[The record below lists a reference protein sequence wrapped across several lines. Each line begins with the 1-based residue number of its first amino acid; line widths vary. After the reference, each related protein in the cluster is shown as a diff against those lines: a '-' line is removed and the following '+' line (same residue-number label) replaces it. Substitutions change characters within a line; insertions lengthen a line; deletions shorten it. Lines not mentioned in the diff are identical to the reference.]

1 MIRWGPYPFL
11 RIIFFFSAGIF
22 IYLQADKYSFAV
34 SLLAGLLLFI
44 YVLLYFFSRQK
55 KSTNLNN
62 LVGIT
67 GMLLLVTAGYVFTHV
82 FTFRHQPVNLNQP
95 PNTISH
101 YVGVVDDYIT
111 QKPTTVSSTILVK
124 AVKRAGNWQP
134 AAGKVRLTIK
144 REQANIPLSYGTV
157 LLIKGQPQPV
167 KPPQN
172 PAQFDYR
179 QYLANSQIYFQH
191 YLSGPYFM
199 QIGYEPGNI
208 LMAWSIAVRNN
219 MDARLRA
226 AMPSEREYGVAAALL
241 LGIKDYLPEDIKAA
255 YSQSGTMH
263 VLAVSGLHVGVI
275 FYMLNFFLGRWSRQR
290 GFKWFRFLV
299 LLGIFGM
306 YAFVT
311 ALSASVLRAVGMF
324 LLLVAAETFR
334 RQTNIYN
341 TLAGAAF
348 FLLLYNPYFLVDV
361 GFQLSFLAV
370 LGILYFSPILEKP
383 LAPETYV
390 ARFIWKMMCASVAAQ
405 LTTLPL
411 TLYYFHQ
418 FPVYFLAAN
427 LVAITVS
434 SVALVV
440 GLLLLAVSWLPMM
453 ATYLGTALSWLLWLM
468 HESNS
473 WLLQAPFPVINNI
486 NLTTVQTWLLYLLLG
501 SLILFFARKR
511 LVYFA
516 FFSGLLVVFSG
527 LKIMAAGK
535 RQANQL
541 LVVYQVPKATALAF
555 ISGEQG
561 TLLADS
567 IFYANPK
574 NHQYIRQPHWQ
585 ELGITHHHADTLGNN
600 LPSSVPAMRLS
611 DGNQLLQ
618 WQGLKIL
625 RCTKSPRAL
634 LVQQLKPDF
643 IILSHRPYLNLAEL
657 TPVFKGTT
665 VILDGTNSMRYQQ
678 RIEQMLT
685 KVGIICYNVNK
696 RGALLQSVPPKY

>member
-11 RIIFFFSAGIF
+11 RITFFFSAGILV
-22 IYLQADKYSFAV
+22 YLQAGKYSFAV

-44 YVLLYFFSRQK
+44 YLLLYFFSRK
-55 KSTNLNN
+55 NKSTYLNN
-62 LVGIT
+62 LAGIT
-67 GMLLLVTAGYVFTHV
+67 GMLLLFTAGYLFTHV
-82 FTFRHQPVNLNQP
+82 FTVRHQPINLNQP
-95 PNTISH
+95 PGTISH

-111 QKPTTVSSTILVK
+111 QKPNTVSSTIRVK
-124 AVKRAGNWQP
+124 AIKKAGTWQP

-144 REQANIPLSYGTV
+144 REQVNIPLSYGAV
-157 LLIKGQPQPV
+157 LLIKGQPEPV
-167 KPPQN
+167 KPPLN
-172 PAQFDYR
+172 SGQFDYR
-179 QYLANSQIYFQH
+179 QYLANSQVYYQH
-191 YLSGPYFM
+191 YLPAPRFM
-199 QIGYEPGNI
+199 QIGYDPGNL

-226 AMPSEREYGVAAALL
+226 AMPSDREYGVAAALL

-263 VLAVSGLHVGVI
+263 VLAGSGLHEGVI
-275 FYMLNFFLGRWSRQR
+275 FYILNFFLGRWSRQR

-341 TLAGAAF
+341 TLAAAAF
-348 FLLLYNPYFLVDV
+348 FLLLYNPYFIVDV

-383 LAPETYV
+383 LAPETYA
-390 ARFIWKMMCASVAAQ
+390 ARFVWKMVCASVAAQ
-405 LTTLPL
+405 ITTLPL

-440 GLLLLAVSWLPMM
+440 GLVLLALSWLPLVPI
-453 ATYLGTALSWLLWLM
+453 YLGTALSWLLWLM

-473 WLLQAPFPVINNI
+473 WLLQAPFPVISGI
-486 NLTTVQTWLLYLLLG
+486 NLTTVQTWLLYILLG
-501 SLILFFARKR
+501 LLILFFARKR
-511 LVYFA
+511 LIYFA
-516 FFSGLLVVFSG
+516 FFSGLLVIFSG

-541 LVVYQVPKATALAF
+541 LVVYQVPKATALSF

-561 TLLADS
+561 ILLADS
-567 IFYANPK
+567 IFFANPK
-574 NHQYIRQPHWQ
+574 NHQYIIQPHWQ
-585 ELGITHHHADTLGNN
+585 ELGITKPHTNTLGNN
-600 LPSSVPAMRLS
+600 SPGSVAALLLP

-618 WQGLKIL
+618 WQSLKIL
-625 RCTKSPRAL
+625 RCTKSPQAL
-634 LVQQLKPDF
+634 LVQQVKPDF
-643 IILSHRPYLNLAEL
+643 IILSHRPYLNLNEL
-657 TPVFKGTT
+657 APVLRGTT
-665 VILDGTNSMRYQQ
+665 VIIDGTNSRRYQE
-678 RIEQMLT
+678 RVEQMLT
-685 KVGIICYNVNK
+685 KAGISCYNINK
-696 RGALLQSVPPKY
+696 HGAWLQLVSSEN